1 MRIDTS
7 CQAGPNSPGRTTLFS
22 VFATTLALALFF
34 GAAPLTLASPED
46 ELSRAATA
54 AISNN
59 GQESSEQFLRGF
71 TATAVR
77 IKRREIP
84 AYVSAALHLRMDLAP
99 AITAAAVT
107 VVINN
112 PPAER
117 RSECALISRIIAA
130 AIEANPA
137 EAVPIVQA
145 ALEVTPNFSECIVAA
160 AVAAAPDQKVAI
172 LRAAQTHPTL
182 FAFLRL
188 TRTENGGIPIE
199 RAGALNPASLTV
211 HNTVVVISPEQAPAR
226 P

>member
-7 CQAGPNSPGRTTLFS
+7 CAAGPDSPGKATLIS
-22 VFATTLALALFF
+22 TFATALALALFF
-34 GAAPLTLASPED
+34 SVAPPALASPKD
-46 ELSRAATA
+46 ELTRAATA
-54 AISNN
+54 IPDK
-59 GQESSEQFLRGF
+59 GQETGEQFLSGF

-84 AYVSAALHLRMDLAP
+84 AYVSAALHLRADLAP
-99 AITAAAVT
+99 GITAAALT

-117 RSECALISRIIAA
+117 RSECALISKIIAA

-137 EAVPIVQA
+137 EAVAIVQA
-145 ALEVTPNFSECIVAA
+145 ALEVTPNFSECIVTAA
-160 AVAAAPDQKVAI
+160 IAAAPDQKVAI

-199 RAGALNPASLTV
+199 RVGALNPASLTV
-211 HNTVVVISPEQAPAR
+211 HNTVVVISPEQVPAQ